1 MSSPVDQHLVAQTLG
16 VIQIGVL
23 LNSVLLGVSSPE
35 WVTYFGSKF
44 KDVAIVYWTI
54 LLDIIHTAISW
65 EVRPEALDAR
75 VPHHVSLLIVPL
87 DVQRSKL
94 WKPRHPMASHWEYDS
109 GPILIIFC
117 AAPIQASC
125 ISIVRLFLAWRIRQM
140 LSRAPYRLDDLL
152 FGMTVT
158 LCLIQMIFGLYMSIN
173 LLIGITTTAGY
184 VKFVKIAVAWES
196 FAIATDMTIMISCI
210 GTLMYKRTGFR
221 HTDWMILN
229 LIMVSVECAI
239 PVTLFTVAHMAGV
252 NLNTRA
258 KFRQTPDVSYASGV
272 NDLGILGGMADGR
285 PRPQVRIDVTREEQ
299 YVMQPTS
306 TSESKRSNTDFKVA
320 HRITA
325 ALQRSR
331 GEFDLV
337 FCVEGPEQYGMTPTV
352 SG

>member
-23 LNSVLLGVSSPE
+23 LNSVLLGVVFMQ

-44 KDVAIVYWTI
+44 KDRWQIQALVYWTM

-65 EVRPEALDAR
+65 EYLWMYNVRNFGNLDT
-75 VPHHVSLLIVPL
+75 LL
-87 DVQRSKL
+87 
-94 WKPRHPMASHWEYDS
+94 ASHWEYDS

-221 HTDWMILN
+221 HTNWMILN

-252 NLNTRA
+252 NLNMRA

-285 PRPQVRIDVTREEQ
+285 PRTQVRIDVTREEQ

-306 TSESKRSNTDFKVA
+306 TSESKRSNTDFKVGRFENVSTLA
-320 HRITA
+320 PDNHTK
-325 ALQRSR
+325 S
-331 GEFDLV
+331 G
-337 FCVEGPEQYGMTPTV
+337 YGT
-352 SG
+352 